1 MAQLAEVKEL
11 LVKADEGLKSLA
23 EKIGGEEHHLR
34 ENEESHKLLEA
45 RITEQ
50 DLEIVEMTTKI
61 DRPKEEIAQCAVELE
76 TLQAETIELEEQ
88 RDELAQQEF
97 GDS

>member
-45 RITEQ
+45 RIADQ
-50 DLEIVEMTTKI
+50 D
-61 DRPKEEIAQCAVELE
+61 
-76 TLQAETIELEEQ
+76 
-88 RDELAQQEF
+88 
-97 GDS
+97 